1 MQQHFVRLRRV
12 APACWLVI
20 ALVVIYIVTVS
31 RVLIDIHLG
40 LGTSSY
46 DIGLYDQGTWLLSR
60 FEAPFV
66 TLMGRNLLGD
76 HASLVMFFVVPFYWV
91 LPGSETL
98 LVLQT
103 VAIGAGALPLFA
115 YSRKALENDYLA
127 VAIAACWLLNP
138 AVNGTAYENFHP
150 DGFIGFFLPLALYA
164 ALTEKWRLYVIA
176 FLLCLTVKEDVALV
190 MVPLGIFVAI
200 TKNRK
205 WGLITAAA
213 SVVATILGMFVLMK
227 SLIGVPTR
235 NAWRIP
241 FGGPGGFIKE
251 TLTNPINVWRHLTSE
266 DRPLYLWKMIAPFAG
281 IFLLVPNLAVISAL
295 VLLANIVSTFWYQF
309 HIEYHYSLIAV
320 PGLLFG
326 SVYALQRIHM
336 RYRKMLVTVVVVC
349 TMATSYLW
357 SPLPFART
365 PIPHWPASH
374 PVAVAAR
381 DIISEVPPGASIAV
395 FHSLAPHLAHRK
407 EVYQFPTPF
416 RTVLYG
422 VDLSLE
428 NTRLPEA
435 ETVEYVVLPINRD
448 EQMTTD
454 WNNEAPN
461 FELVASNAYWEVF
474 KRAN

>member
-1 MQQHFVRLRRV
+1 
-12 APACWLVI
+12 
-20 ALVVIYIVTVS
+20 
-31 RVLIDIHLG
+31 
-40 LGTSSY
+40 
-46 DIGLYDQGTWLLSR
+46 
-60 FEAPFV
+60 
-66 TLMGRNLLGD
+66 
-76 HASLVMFFVVPFYWV
+76 
-91 LPGSETL
+91 
-98 LVLQT
+98 
-103 VAIGAGALPLFA
+103 
-115 YSRKALENDYLA
+115 
-127 VAIAACWLLNP
+127 
-138 AVNGTAYENFHP
+138 
-150 DGFIGFFLPLALYA
+150 
-164 ALTEKWRLYVIA
+164 
-176 FLLCLTVKEDVALV
+176 
-190 MVPLGIFVAI
+190 
-200 TKNRK
+200 
-205 WGLITAAA
+205 
-213 SVVATILGMFVLMK
+213 
-227 SLIGVPTR
+227 
-235 NAWRIP
+235 
-241 FGGPGGFIKE
+241 
-251 TLTNPINVWRHLTSE
+251 
-266 DRPLYLWKMIAPFAG
+266 MIAPFAG

-381 DIISEVPPGASIAV
+381 DIISEVPADASIAV